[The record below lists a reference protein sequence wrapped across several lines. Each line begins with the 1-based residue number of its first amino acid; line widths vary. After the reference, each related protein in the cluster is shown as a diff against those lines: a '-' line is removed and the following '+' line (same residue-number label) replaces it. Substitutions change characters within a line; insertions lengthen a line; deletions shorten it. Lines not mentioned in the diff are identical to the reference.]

1 MLIGNLNSYFTHAP
15 SRAVGLVFAINS
27 FMFGNWAARIPDIKE
42 RLELS
47 EAQLGIALLGL
58 SVGAMIS
65 MPFMGWLLSKRGAG
79 HLSYLFVILYCIAM
93 VPPVMANSLV
103 WLTFFLVLVG
113 LTNGATD
120 IAMNAAAAAIEKK
133 HKVSIMSTSH
143 GMWSMG
149 SMVGAGVAGYIAQ
162 KEINQPLHM
171 VIASGLMVLLA
182 ISLIRTLSVIR
193 DDHSSDK
200 SFVLPKGPIIGLAL
214 ITFCILIAEGAIADW
229 SAVFIKNV
237 TLGNKMQAG
246 LGYAGFSMA
255 MTLGRFFGDSII
267 PKYGKGKILKVC
279 GTIATFGLA
288 LTVLISSPVSAIL
301 GFTIA
306 GFGFSLMIPV
316 LFSAA
321 ATVKGIAPG
330 TGIAMVATLGYAGFL
345 IGPPAI
351 GFIAE
356 KANLNY
362 GLGFIV
368 ILAFVAVVIASITK
382 TK

>member
-1 MLIGNLNSYFTHAP
+1 MIGNLSSYFSHAP

-27 FMFGNWAARIPDIKE
+27 FMFGNWAARIPDVKD
-42 RLELS
+42 RLQLS

-58 SVGAMIS
+58 SIGAMIS

-79 HLSYLFVILYCIAM
+79 QLSYLFVILYCLCM
-93 VPPVMANSLV
+93 VPPVMADSLF

-120 IAMNAAAAAIEKK
+120 IAMNAAAAAVEKK
-133 HKVSIMSTSH
+133 YKVSIMSTSH

-149 SMVGAGVAGYIAQ
+149 SMIGAGIAGFIAQ
-162 KEINQPLHM
+162 KEVHHPTHM
-171 VIASGLMVLLA
+171 IVAAGLMLALSVLLTA
-182 ISLIRTLSVIR
+182 TLSKIK
-193 DDHSSDK
+193 DDHEAGK
-200 SFVLPKGPIIGLAL
+200 AFVLPKGPILGLAL

-229 SAVFIKNV
+229 SAVFIKNAA
-237 TLGNKMQAG
+237 LGNKMEAS
-246 LGYAGFSMA
+246 LGYAGFSLA
-255 MTLGRFFGDSII
+255 MTLGRFYGDSVI
-267 PKYGKGKILKVC
+267 PKYGKNKILKVC
-279 GTIATFGLA
+279 GVIATLGLA
-288 LTVLISSPVSAIL
+288 LAVVISSPLPAIL

-330 TGIAMVATLGYAGFL
+330 TGIAMVATLGYVGFL
-345 IGPPAI
+345 IGPPVI

-356 KANLNY
+356 EANLNY

-368 ILAFVAVVIASITK
+368 LMTFIAVLLSAFTK

>member
-1 MLIGNLNSYFTHAP
+1 MIGNLNSYFTHAP

-27 FMFGNWAARIPDIKE
+27 FMFGNWAARIPDIKDK
-42 RLELS
+42 LHLS

-58 SVGAMIS
+58 SAGAMIS

-79 HLSYLFVILYCIAM
+79 HLSYLFVILYCLAM
-93 VPPVMANSLV
+93 VPPVMATSLF

-120 IAMNAAAAAIEKK
+120 IAMNAAAAAVEKK

-149 SMVGAGVAGYIAQ
+149 SMAGAGIAGYIAQ
-162 KEINQPLHM
+162 KEINHPLHM
-171 VIASGLMVLLA
+171 MVASGLMIILA
-182 ISLIRTLSVIR
+182 VSLITTLSKIR
-193 DDHSSDK
+193 DDHTEGK
-200 SFVLPKGPIIGLAL
+200 AFILPKGPILILAL

-229 SAVFIKNV
+229 SAVFIKNA

-246 LGYAGFSMA
+246 LGYAGFSLA
-255 MTLGRFFGDSII
+255 MTLGRFYGDSII
-267 PKYGKGKILKVC
+267 PKYRQGNILKVC
-279 GTIATFGLA
+279 GIIATIGLA
-288 LTVLISSPVSAIL
+288 SAVVISNPVPAIL
-301 GFTIA
+301 GFTVS
-306 GFGFSLMIPV
+306 GLGFSLMIPV

-330 TGIAMVATLGYAGFL
+330 TGIAMVATLGYVGFL
-345 IGPPAI
+345 IGPPVI

-362 GLGFIV
+362 GLGFVVLLTLIAV
-368 ILAFVAVVIASITK
+368 ILSSVSK

>member
-1 MLIGNLNSYFTHAP
+1 MIGNLNSYFSHAP

-27 FMFGNWAARIPDIKE
+27 FMFGNWAARIPDIKD
-42 RLELS
+42 RLQLS

-58 SVGAMIS
+58 SVGAMVS

-79 HLSYLFVILYCIAM
+79 QLSYLFIILYCLAM
-93 VPPVMANSLV
+93 VPPVMADSLF

-120 IAMNAAAAAIEKK
+120 IAMNAAAAAVEKK
-133 HKVSIMSTSH
+133 HQVSIMSTSH

-162 KEINQPLHM
+162 KEVNHPLHM
-171 VIASGLMVLLA
+171 VVASGLMVILA
-182 ISLIRTLSVIR
+182 VSLIATLSKIK
-193 DDHSSDK
+193 DDHGAGK
-200 SFVLPKGPIIGLAL
+200 AFVLPKGPILGLAL

-229 SAVFIKNV
+229 SAVFIKNAA
-237 TLGNKMQAG
+237 LGNKMQAG
-246 LGYAGFSMA
+246 LGYAGFSLA
-255 MTLGRFFGDSII
+255 MTLGRFYGDNVI
-267 PKYGKGKILKVC
+267 PKYGKRKILMVC
-279 GTIATFGLA
+279 GIIATLGLA
-288 LTVLISSPVSAIL
+288 LVVLISAPVPSIF
-301 GFTIA
+301 GFTVA

-321 ATVKGIAPG
+321 AKVKGIAPG
-330 TGIAMVATLGYAGFL
+330 TGIAMVATLGYVGFL
-345 IGPPAI
+345 IGPPVI

-368 ILAFVAVVIASITK
+368 LLTFIAVLLSSITK

>member
-1 MLIGNLNSYFTHAP
+1 MIGNLNTYFTHPP

-27 FMFGNWAARIPDIKE
+27 FMFGNWAARIPDVKD
-42 RLELS
+42 RLNLS

-79 HLSYLFVILYCIAM
+79 HLSYLFVILYCLAM
-93 VPPVMANSLV
+93 VPPVMATSLF

-120 IAMNAAAAAIEKK
+120 IAMNAAAAAVEKK

-149 SMVGAGVAGYIAQ
+149 SMAGAGIAGYIAQ
-162 KEINQPLHM
+162 KEINHPLHM
-171 VIASGLMVLLA
+171 AVASGVMIILA
-182 ISLIRTLSVIR
+182 VSLITTLSKIR
-193 DDHSSDK
+193 DENPGGK
-200 SFVLPKGPIIGLAL
+200 SFILPKGPILVLAL
-214 ITFCILIAEGAIADW
+214 ITFCILIAEGSIADW
-229 SAVFIKNV
+229 SAVFIKN
-237 TLGNKMQAG
+237 TTQGNKMQAA
-246 LGYAGFSMA
+246 LGYAGFSLA
-255 MTLGRFFGDSII
+255 MTLGRFYGDSVI
-267 PKYGKGKILKVC
+267 PKYGKGTILKVC
-279 GTIATFGLA
+279 GIIATIGLA
-288 LTVLISSPVSAIL
+288 SAIVISNPVPAIL
-301 GFTIA
+301 GFTVA
-306 GFGFSLMIPV
+306 GLGFSLMIPV

-321 ATVKGIAPG
+321 ATVKGVAPG
-330 TGIAMVATLGYAGFL
+330 TGIAMVATLGYVGFL
-345 IGPPAI
+345 IGPPVI

-362 GLGFIV
+362 GLGFVVLLTFIAV
-368 ILAFVAVVIASITK
+368 ILSSVSK